1 MPTARDIRW
10 FKGQFGAQAA
20 AAVAGT
26 PFDID
31 MIAALA
37 CQETG
42 DIWGPL
48 SRKGLPSQQIL
59 SLCVGDVIT
68 GPRRKAFPTSRAA
81 LVAEPRGAEMYA
93 LAREAL
99 AEMAAQVTSYAP
111 YVGNPER
118 FCHAFGILQYDLQ
131 FFRTRP
137 DYFLD
142 GDYADF
148 GKCLAMAL
156 DELKAAQQ
164 RILSLRGKTAL
175 TDLELAYVAIA
186 YNSGGFRPAKGLKQG
201 FKNGE
206 GRYYGELFYD
216 FLELA
221 RTVVAPA
228 APALAAGDV
237 YRVQTQ
243 DGGPLLLRSAAARD
257 PANVLAR
264 LRNGLEVHSLGE
276 APVNGFLL
284 VTATVEGRELTG
296 YAGQGFLVRQLEAD
310 PVG

>member
-1 MPTARDIRW
+1 MPTTKDIQW
-10 FKGQFGAQAA
+10 FKGQFGAQVA

-26 PFDID
+26 PFDLD

-48 SRKGLPSQQIL
+48 SRKGLPAQQIL

-68 GPRRKAFPTSRAA
+68 GPRRKAFPTSRAD
-81 LVAEPRGAEMYA
+81 LLSKPRGSEMYT

-99 AEMAAQVTSYAP
+99 AEMAAQVAGYAP

-131 FFRTRP
+131 SFRINP
-137 DYFLD
+137 DYFLS
-142 GDYADF
+142 GDYADL
-148 GKCLAMAL
+148 GKCLAMAI
-156 DELKAAQQ
+156 DELKAAQH
-164 RILSLRGKTAL
+164 RIPTLRGKAVL

-186 YNSGGFRPAKGLKQG
+186 YNSGSFRPADGLKQG

-221 RTVVAPA
+221 RSVAVPA
-228 APALAAGDV
+228 APALAAGDA

-243 DGGPLLLRSAAARD
+243 DGPLLLRSVAARD
-257 PANVLAR
+257 AANIIGHLK
-264 LRNGLEVHSLGE
+264 NGLEVRSLGE
-276 APVNGFLL
+276 PPVNGFLH
-284 VTATVEGRELTG
+284 VTATVDGAELTG
-296 YAGQGFLVRQLEAD
+296 YAGLGFLVRRLDAD